1 MRVLA
6 IPGSLRSG
14 TNAAVLRA
22 AHDQAPA
29 GMELVDFDGL
39 ADVEL
44 LNPELEGPDLT
55 GPPGAAAFRQG
66 VGDADGLL
74 LVSPEYGHSV
84 PGVLKNAL
92 DWLVQSGEL
101 SDKRLAI
108 VTASP
113 TPTGGLRAQ
122 TALVQTL
129 LAQNASIV
137 VMQSIPAVKGR
148 LDAGG
153 ELTHEPTRRRLGET
167 LVALAEAVAEHT
179 EWLAGRR

>member
-1 MRVLA
+1 MRILA

-22 AHDQAPA
+22 AHDEAPG
-29 GMELVDFDGL
+29 GMELVDFEQIGTVD
-39 ADVEL
+39 L
-44 LNPELEGPDLT
+44 LNPELEGPDFT
-55 GPPGAAAFRQG
+55 GPPAVAAFRAA
-66 VGDADGLL
+66 VGAADGLL
-74 LVSPEYGHSV
+74 IVSPEYGHSV

-129 LAQNASIV
+129 LAQNAQIV
-137 VMQSIPAVKGR
+137 VMQGIPAVKGK
-148 LDAGG
+148 LDDDGA
-153 ELTHEPTRRRLGET
+153 LVHAPTRRRVRET
-167 LVALAEAVAEHT
+167 LVALQEAVAEHQT
-179 EWLAGRR
+179 WLAD